1 MADNKKKLKLVEPFN
16 ENTGRTQKMQTGYEK
31 IDDDRV
37 VERYF
42 VPILWTSYSER
53 AQRSQVVTTL
63 YDFKSFTATIYSM
76 TLDRD
81 GDPNGNETQTVVPF
95 AGLENKQAVLDA
107 RRALIELGGQPAEV
121 EEYLNVA
128 TTREIKPMRTLQ
140 MKKPANG

>member
-1 MADNKKKLKLVEPFN
+1 M
-16 ENTGRTQKMQTGYEK
+16 
-31 IDDDRV
+31 
-37 VERYF
+37 
-42 VPILWTSYSER
+42 PILWTSYSER